1 MGSGVGCGCSIALAA
16 DKQRAMNVCTQLT
29 FKFSFHWGLQLMEL
43 GYLYLGWVFP
53 SQLIKSRFVC
63 KAIPEPVHLDLSPRR
78 FQSPS
83 IDAKPLSS
91 HQFTPGWSTNPSVS
105 SLALQKVS
113 PNGTMLRCDAM
124 RLHQDPCESLPHES
138 NWRYSVLVAAA
149 CSKAFW
155 RESEKDN
162 VCHWVTEI

>member
-1 MGSGVGCGCSIALAA
+1 MEKKALKRCRHLNRKTRRVRAVLAVTFLMAVTKRLRKEVFALLTVWRYTCCSWAGMGSGVGCGCSIALAA

-91 HQFTPGWSTNPSVS
+91 HQFTPG
-105 SLALQKVS
+105 
-113 PNGTMLRCDAM
+113 
-124 RLHQDPCESLPHES
+124 
-138 NWRYSVLVAAA
+138 
-149 CSKAFW
+149 
-155 RESEKDN
+155 
-162 VCHWVTEI
+162 